1 VSLFLYMDE
10 NVPIAITEG
19 LRIRGVDVLT
29 VQEDG
34 LTSFPDPVV
43 FDRAEASYYDAIT
56 RNIRLIRYDSH

>member
-1 VSLFLYMDE
+1 MDE

-19 LRIRGVDVLT
+19 LRMRGVDVLT

-43 FDRAEASYYDAIT
+43 FDRAIELQRIVFSQDQDFLAEAK
-56 RNIRLIRYDSH
+56 RR